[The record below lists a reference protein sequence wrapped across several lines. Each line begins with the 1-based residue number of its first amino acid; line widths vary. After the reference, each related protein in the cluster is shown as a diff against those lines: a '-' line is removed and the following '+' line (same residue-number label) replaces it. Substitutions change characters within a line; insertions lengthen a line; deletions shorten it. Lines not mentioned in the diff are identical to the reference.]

1 MNEVQNS
8 GSGIAYRIWGSG
20 STTIVIDTALGTC
33 SAEWWHIAEK
43 LSEEF
48 RVVTFDRL
56 GCGRSKTPTNAR
68 TPQNIA
74 AELDNLLASLGIDNS
89 ITLLGH
95 SQGGFY
101 SMQYALM
108 YPSKVTGMVLLDPA
122 TPYDNEFA
130 KRLSKEQYK
139 QSGVD
144 KTLGLRLGKALTSLK
159 LGFMFKPLLK
169 KMPPFYYYDFSK
181 DAKEYLLKSLCR
193 KSAYA
198 AALDEYKFT
207 HMEGSVAA
215 VKEGIDGRALGDVP
229 IRLITHSSEIYCKE
243 LQKFGNM
250 DAQTASFVEKM
261 WQGIMKKTLNLSSD
275 AKHIVAPN
283 SGHFIHL
290 TDFDVVYEA
299 LVAMQTGQGSTIRT
313 H

>member
-181 DAKEYLLKSLCR
+181 GGVYKLTFRTRNFLNKNEMSEYPKPCTIQFTINDSNSFQYEDRLWLLKQFDWPEVNE
-193 KSAYA
+193 K
-198 AALDEYKFT
+198 D
-207 HMEGSVAA
+207 
-215 VKEGIDGRALGDVP
+215 
-229 IRLITHSSEIYCKE
+229 
-243 LQKFGNM
+243 N
-250 DAQTASFVEKM
+250 KM
-261 WQGIMKKTLNLSSD
+261 WT
-275 AKHIVAPN
+275 P
-283 SGHFIHL
+283 
-290 TDFDVVYEA
+290 
-299 LVAMQTGQGSTIRT
+299 
-313 H
+313 